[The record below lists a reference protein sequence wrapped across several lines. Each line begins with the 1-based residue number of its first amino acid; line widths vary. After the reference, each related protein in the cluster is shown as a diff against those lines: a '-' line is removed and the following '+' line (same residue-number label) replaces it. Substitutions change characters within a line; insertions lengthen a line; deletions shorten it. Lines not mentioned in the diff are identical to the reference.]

1 MTPLFIAVEGP
12 NGVGKSTVA
21 ALLATR
27 LASRTGLHAHLTSEP
42 SRTPLGVLLRRAE
55 DTVHG
60 RAFALAVAA
69 DRYAHIDDEIIPEL
83 DAGHHVVT
91 DRYAQS
97 SLVLQRV
104 DAMDLSEIWA
114 YNRYVLPPA
123 MSVYLEEDPAVIR
136 TRLAARPRRGRL
148 ELTGSPERELTL
160 YREAQRFLRRQDWYQ
175 VRVDCRT
182 LNPDQVVTRILEQL
196 PERGD

>member
-1 MTPLFIAVEGP
+1 M
-12 NGVGKSTVA
+12 
-21 ALLATR
+21 
-27 LASRTGLHAHLTSEP
+27 
-42 SRTPLGVLLRRAE
+42 
-55 DTVHG
+55 HG

-104 DAMDLSEIWA
+104 DAMDLSEIWT

-123 MSVYLEEDPAVIR
+123 MSVYLEEDPEVIR
-136 TRLAARPRRGRL
+136 ARLEARPRRSRL
-148 ELTGSPERELTL
+148 ELTGSPERELAL
-160 YREAQRFLRRQDWYQ
+160 YRETQRFLRRQDWYQ
-175 VRVDCRT
+175 VRVDCRR
-182 LNPDQVVTRILEQL
+182 LDPDQIVTRILEQL
-196 PERGD
+196 PERRD